1 MMLSL
6 GIIIIAMIVVVGT
19 TGLCSY
25 EPGAP
30 ESGPVREVDAES
42 FMSMEARATNFP
54 VRLPENPE
62 GWMTNSARRSMID
75 GTQAPVVG
83 WVTADRGYIALTQ
96 TMLPLDDA
104 VKNIDSDFREL
115 SRTEDIAG
123 QEVRI
128 YHSDESDVRDL
139 WAVDMGDVRLLFTG
153 AGSQEE
159 FRTII
164 AATINSAP
172 LPSA

>member
-1 MMLSL
+1 MLSL

-42 FMSMEARATNFP
+42 FMGMEARATNFP

-139 WAVDMGDVRLLFTG
+139 WAVDMGEVRLLFTG

-164 AATINSAP
+164 AATIYSAP